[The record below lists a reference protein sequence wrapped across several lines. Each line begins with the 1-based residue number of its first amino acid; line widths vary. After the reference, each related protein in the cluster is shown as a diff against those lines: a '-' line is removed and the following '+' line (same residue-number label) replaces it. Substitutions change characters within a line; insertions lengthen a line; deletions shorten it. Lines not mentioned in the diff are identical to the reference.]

1 MIKFVQA
8 QEIGIPN
15 LDNKLQQIIAYPT
28 RMVTVQPHVQS
39 SVEKMIKFVQVPKVM
54 MVAKF
59 QEIVSQQKR
68 AVQIMDQY
76 VKTIGATKNAKK
88 RRRENVARRRSQKIV
103 KKLVENAK
111 TSGMSKST

>member
-39 SVEKMIKFVQVPKVM
+39 SAEKMIKFVQVPKVM

-76 VKTIGATKNAKK
+76 VKTIGATKNAKQ
-88 RRRENVARRRSQKIV
+88 RRTRENVARRR
-103 KKLVENAK
+103 
-111 TSGMSKST
+111 